1 MFPLA
6 TLLKSN
12 MVYVRGNEPLIG
24 GSKMLRSEGSDKM
37 QEDKSSPSRDVSY
50 AGLGP
55 RFVALLTD
63 FLILSIIFFPV
74 TRIVKGVWIM
84 TAGDHLWDYGWLI
97 SDPLCLT
104 FLLIIFLYFVLL
116 EGATGATLGKRL
128 LGLRVVGTD
137 GQCPGIKRALIRNL
151 LRAVDALPAFSILG
165 AVLILR
171 SPERARLGD
180 RIAGTRVVLHQS

>member
-1 MFPLA
+1 
-6 TLLKSN
+6 
-12 MVYVRGNEPLIG
+12 
-24 GSKMLRSEGSDKM
+24 M
-37 QEDKSSPSRDVSY
+37 QEVNSSPSRDINY
-50 AGLGP
+50 AGLGR
-55 RFVALLTD
+55 RFVALITD
-63 FLILSIIFFPV
+63 FLLLSIIFFPV
-74 TRIVKGVWIM
+74 TRMVKGVWIM
-84 TAGDHLWDYGWLI
+84 SAGDHLWDYGWLI